1 MKLLAVATPQWG
13 WLIAALGFF
22 SGLQLMGIGTVGLY
36 LGRVYN
42 DVRNRPRYLVAST
55 IGFEEPAEPA
65 QTKGSV

>member
-22 SGLQLMGIGTVGLY
+22 SGLQLMGIGTLGIY

-42 DVRNRPRYLVAST
+42 DVRNRPRYLVANT
-55 IGFEEPAEPA
+55 IGFEE
-65 QTKGSV
+65 QTEQTQSRSTD